1 MAKKFYVVWKGAKT
15 GVFEQW
21 NDVKSHTQGRAD
33 AQYMGFESK
42 VEAELAFQSTYT
54 KALTKRSISKN
65 GGAKPSASAAYVR
78 SDNAGAGSASSPAKQ
93 IADFNIYCDGAC
105 SPNPGK
111 SGTGMAV
118 YQQQQLIE
126 LWYGLYEPM
135 GTNNTA
141 ELNGMLAAFKYAQAC
156 QTR

>member
-1 MAKKFYVVWKGAKT
+1 MFLNSGMML
-15 GVFEQW
+15 
-21 NDVKSHTQGRAD
+21 KSHTQGRAD

-42 VEAELAFQSTYT
+42 AEAELAFQSTYT
-54 KALTKRSISKN
+54 KALTKRSIKVKMAVLNLQLLPPMLDLIMLEPEVLHHQQNKLLTLIS
-65 GGAKPSASAAYVR
+65 
-78 SDNAGAGSASSPAKQ
+78 
-93 IADFNIYCDGAC
+93 IATGPVP
-105 SPNPGK
+105 PNPGK

-141 ELNGMLAAFKYAQAC
+141 ELNGMLAAFKYAQALC